1 MNTASIVLDRVNVVT
16 YVGRKASVYIGA
28 SSHEN
33 LSLGFPTKSAQTN
46 MYSHRRR
53 LEASIFSLKK
63 NSD

>member
-33 LSLGFPTKSAQTN
+33 LSLEFQTKSAQTN
-46 MYSHRRR
+46 MYSHRSR
-53 LEASIFSLKK
+53 LEA
-63 NSD
+63 